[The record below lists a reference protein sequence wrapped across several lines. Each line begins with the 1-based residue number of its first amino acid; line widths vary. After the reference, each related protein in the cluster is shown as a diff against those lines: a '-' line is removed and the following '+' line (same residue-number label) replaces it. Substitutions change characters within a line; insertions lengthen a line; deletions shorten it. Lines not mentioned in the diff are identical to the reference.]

1 MKERERRMATLSH
14 PAHLNLYR
22 AARIRKFRNR
32 FAAALVTVLAL
43 GTIAYGE
50 SWLLEDAPRTTLECA
65 VTSGVAAALESP
77 VVAN

>member
-1 MKERERRMATLSH
+1 MATLSH
-14 PAHLNLYR
+14 PTHLNLYR
-22 AARIRKFRNR
+22 AARNRRLRNR

-65 VTSGVAAALESP
+65 VTSGVAHALETP
-77 VVAN
+77 VAAN

>member
-1 MKERERRMATLSH
+1 MATLSH
-14 PAHLNLYR
+14 PANLTLHR
-22 AARIRKFRNR
+22 AARNRRLRNR

-65 VTSGVAAALESP
+65 VTSGVAHALESP
-77 VVAN
+77 VATN

>member
-1 MKERERRMATLSH
+1 LRR
-14 PAHLNLYR
+14 
-22 AARIRKFRNR
+22 R

-65 VTSGVAAALESP
+65 VTSGVAHALENP
-77 VVAN
+77 VAAN

>member
-1 MKERERRMATLSH
+1 MATLSP
-14 PAHLNLYR
+14 PAHLTLHR
-22 AARIRKFRNR
+22 AARNRRLRKR

-65 VTSGVAAALESP
+65 VTSGVAHALENP
-77 VVAN
+77 VAAN